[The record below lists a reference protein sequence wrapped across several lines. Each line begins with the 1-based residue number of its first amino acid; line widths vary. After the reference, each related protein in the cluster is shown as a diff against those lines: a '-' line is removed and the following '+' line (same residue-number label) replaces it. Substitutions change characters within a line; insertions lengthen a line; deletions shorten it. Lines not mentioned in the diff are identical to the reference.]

1 MKRTIILTQIIHET
15 IIVKV
20 ELTDKELASMSKHEI
35 AEIANDLATD
45 RDMTQTIQEWRVD
58 VKDGSCAIIL

>member
-1 MKRTIILTQIIHET
+1 MEKHIILTQIIHET

-35 AEIANDLATD
+35 AAIANDLATD
-45 RDMTQTIQEWRVD
+45 RDMTQTIQEWKVD
-58 VKDGSCAIIL
+58 VKDGNCRIIL

>member
-20 ELTDKELASMSKHEI
+20 ELTDKELALMSKHEI

-45 RDMTQTIQEWRVD
+45 RDMTQTIQEWKVD
-58 VKDGSCAIIL
+58 VKDGNCEIIL

>member
-20 ELTDKELASMSKHEI
+20 ELTDKELALMSKHEI
-35 AEIANDLATD
+35 AEIATDNATD
-45 RDMTQTIQEWRVD
+45 RDMTQTIQEWKVMV
-58 VKDGSCAIIL
+58 VKDGICYTH

>member
-20 ELTDKELASMSKHEI
+20 ELTDKELALMSKHEI
-35 AEIANDLATD
+35 AEIAKT
-45 RDMTQTIQEWRVD
+45 MQPIE
-58 VKDGSCAIIL
+58 I